1 MKKFK
6 KYKESILSWKFFDVA
21 FLVILF
27 LVGFFLRSYLM
38 DKNLF
43 FGPEQGRDMLVVKDI
58 VISHKLVLIGP
69 KTAIEGIF
77 HGPLYYYLAAVP
89 FIIGK
94 GNPLV
99 ISIFFI
105 FINSLSVFFIYFLG
119 KELFN
124 RKIGLLS
131 SLFFTFSFGS
141 IAMARWLSHPPLILP
156 ISCIFFL
163 FLIKFIKGENKY
175 LIPSVIFYGLASQ
188 AEFSDF
194 IIFTFII
201 FFTVII
207 FRKRFLQQKIL
218 NLIVS
223 LFLAVILPIGNFILF
238 DLRHN
243 FLIIRSILESQQHRP
258 EFIGYLGQTL
268 VGSSRQFA
276 NVYSDNILPF
286 NSIFVS
292 LLFFI
297 SLASLLKLREK
308 YKNSVYIML
317 IWIFSPFV
325 AFILLKYNPLYHYFA
340 SSIIALIILAA
351 VLIDNILSFKKGL
364 GLFILAFLLLA
375 NFTAWYIFLPTNQN
389 VFFQSTQPGLKYSDE
404 AATIKEIYK
413 QAQGRPFF
421 FQAYTIPYW
430 LQQGWE
436 YLFWYY
442 GAGYGYVPVHMD
454 KGLLFV
460 IIQDD
465 PSNTLYQTNWLRDTV
480 SHWGIKDDEFK
491 YGDLRVEK
499 LILK

>member
-6 KYKESILSWKFFDVA
+6 KYKKSILSWKFFDLS
-21 FLVILF
+21 FLVVLF
-27 LVGFFLRSYLM
+27 LVGFFLRSYLI

-69 KTAIEGIF
+69 KTAMEGVF
-77 HGPLYYYLAAVP
+77 HGPLYYYLATIP
-89 FIIGK
+89 FFLSK

-99 ISIFFI
+99 ISLFFI

-119 KELFN
+119 KELFS

-141 IAMARWLSHPPLILP
+141 MAMSRWLSHPPLILP

-163 FLIKFIKGENKY
+163 FLTKFIKGENKY
-175 LIPSVIFYGLASQ
+175 LIPSVILYGFASQ
-188 AEFSDF
+188 AELSNF

-201 FFTVII
+201 FLTVIV

-218 NLIVS
+218 KLIVS
-223 LFLAVILPIGNFILF
+223 LFLMVVLPIGNFVLF
-238 DLRHN
+238 DSRHN
-243 FLIIRSILESQQHRP
+243 FLIVRSILESQQHRP
-258 EFIGYLGQTL
+258 GFIGYLGHTL
-268 VGSSRQFA
+268 IGSSGQFA

-292 LLFFI
+292 LLFII
-297 SLASLLKLREK
+297 SLVSLLRLREK

-317 IWIFSPFV
+317 IWIFSPFA

-340 SSIIALIILAA
+340 SSIIALIILVA
-351 VLIDNILSFKKGL
+351 VLIDNVLSFRKSL
-364 GLFILAFLLLA
+364 GLFILLSLLLA
-375 NFTAWYIFLPTNQN
+375 NFIAWYIFLPTNRN
-389 VFFQSTQPGLKYSDE
+389 VFFQSTQPDLKYKDQKAVIE
-404 AATIKEIYK
+404 RIYK
-413 QAQGRPFF
+413 EANGTPFYY
-421 FQAYTIPYW
+421 QAYTIPYW
-430 LQQGWE
+430 MQDGWQ

-442 GAGYGYVPVHMD
+442 GSKYGYVPVHMD

-460 IIQDD
+460 IIQND
-465 PSNTLYQTNWLRDTV
+465 PSTKLYQTNWLKDTV
-480 SHWGIKDDEFK
+480 SHWGVKQGEFA
-491 YGDLRVEK
+491 YGALRVEK